1 MSWFLSAIGLSPKCW
16 MPKDPD
22 DESDYWIRDLLIEP
36 VLEECPFYGYRK
48 VTKQLQRQGWRIN
61 KKKIQRIMR
70 KFTLLKKRRKSKP
83 RTTNSNHGLPWHPN
97 LIKDIMPSFPDHIW
111 ASDITYIRLANGTY
125 CYLAGLIDIFTR
137 QMRGWAL
144 RGGMSVELI
153 LEAWHDAL
161 SQHPAPVYH
170 HGDRGSQYCAHA
182 YIAALTRVGTKVSMS
197 AKGESTQNP
206 YIESFWRTLKVEEVY
221 LNEYETMEDAR
232 NNIARFIEDVY
243 AKKRL
248 HSSLNYQTPEEFEE
262 AWQKQHINVVLKNQ
276 VIPA

>member
-1 MSWFLSAIGLSPKCW
+1 
-16 MPKDPD
+16 
-22 DESDYWIRDLLIEP
+22 LLIDP
-36 VLEECPFYGYRK
+36 ILEELPFYGYRK

-70 KFTLLKKRRKSKP
+70 RFNTRKKRRKSKP

-97 LIKDIMPSFPDHIW
+97 LIKDVIPLFPNHIW

-137 QMRGWAL
+137 RMRGWAL
-144 RGGMSVELI
+144 MGGMSVELI
-153 LEAWHDAL
+153 LAAWRDAL
-161 SQHPAPVYH
+161 SKHPAPMYH
-170 HGDRGSQYCAHA
+170 HGDRGSQYCAYA
-182 YIAALTRVGTKVSMS
+182 YIAALTGAGTKVSMS

-221 LNEYETMEDAR
+221 LNEYETTTDAR

-248 HSSLNYQTPEEFEE
+248 HASLNYQTPEEFEA
-262 AWQKQHINVVLKNQ
+262 AWQKQHIHVSLK
-276 VIPA
+276 IK